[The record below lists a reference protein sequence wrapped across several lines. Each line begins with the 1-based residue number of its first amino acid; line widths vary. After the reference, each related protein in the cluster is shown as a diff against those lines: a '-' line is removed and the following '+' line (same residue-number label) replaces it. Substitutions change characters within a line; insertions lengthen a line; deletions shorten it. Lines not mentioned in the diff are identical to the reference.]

1 MDYTI
6 KIYEF
11 ADIPMH
17 RLIEDNTNNKLCN
30 YYSVNFQSR
39 FGSVVEP
46 IQINDQIDMNDF
58 KNKLEKDNL
67 MSFINK
73 YNRSSTN
80 GATHYPIHRLEE
92 VYNRRIAIY
101 DYTVSR
107 YTNKS
112 ISAISLSHYLLSLSL
127 LCLYS
132 NPMKRDI
139 RILCNSINQY
149 ANDICR
155 NTQAIKYA
163 DNRQS
168 DRYISFE
175 HLVELR
181 NEYAD
186 YIGDN
191 HLAHMK
197 YIKLCFNTYIPPL
210 RLELQDMQ
218 YKHVYE
224 EPTNDPETKTNYL
237 VYYNEVYY
245 IVLNHDKVVSKFKQ
259 QIFKLDQQNQYMD
272 CEKLT
277 CILLFSFLRLPR
289 KYVIC
294 PRGKP
299 DEPMNNTSFNDLLK
313 CNQNILRQAYHT
325 YYEKIYKPSLTN
337 NELNDIA
344 LRMRHS
350 LNTARSIYVK
360 VEPTEPIDN
369 RLIEQEKKDNHIEY
383 RKQYNLKYFNK
394 DSYGYKRASDN
405 KYLSYLKS
413 GKIKKPSAKML
424 NKHGI
429 YKVDDTY
436 EFTID
441 KLNERNNN

>member
-1 MDYTI
+1 MTYNI
-6 KIYEF
+6 PIYKFE
-11 ADIPMH
+11 DIPTH
-17 RLIEDNTNNKLCN
+17 RLIEEKTNNKLCN
-30 YYSVNFQSR
+30 YYSINFQSR

-46 IQINDQIDMNDF
+46 IQINDDIRLNNF
-58 KNKLEKDNL
+58 KNQLEQKNL
-67 MSFINK
+67 ISYVNTHT
-73 YNRSSTN
+73 TN
-80 GATHYPIHRLEE
+80 IKTF
-92 VYNRRIAIY
+92 NDIY
-101 DYTVSR
+101 DKRVEIYNYTINR
-107 YTNKS
+107 YETKN

-127 LCLYS
+127 LILYS
-132 NPMKRDI
+132 NPMKKNI

-149 ANDICR
+149 ANEICR

-197 YIKLCFNTYIPPL
+197 YIKLCMNTYIPPL

-218 YKHVYE
+218 YNQSDE
-224 EPTNDPETKTNYL
+224 EPINDPETKTNYL
-237 VYYNEVYY
+237 IRFNDIYY
-245 IVLNHDKVVSKFKQ
+245 IVINHDKVISKFKQ
-259 QIFKLDQQNQYMD
+259 QIFKLDVINQYMN
-272 CEKLT
+272 CTALT
-277 CILLFSFLRLPR
+277 ECLNRSFNILPR

-294 PRGKP
+294 PRNKP

-313 CNQNILRQAYHT
+313 CSQNILRQAYHT

-360 VEPTEPIDN
+360 VEPTEQIDN

-383 RKQYNLKYFNK
+383 RKQYNKKYFNK